1 MRHQAHATGHHVK
14 LNLSHAQIRKAKAG
28 HPIQLK
34 HSDIGVGH
42 GIHVHPETHK
52 KLVAAHKARK
62 GARIH
67 LTHHELAGAGFLDV
81 LKSVASPVLSGLA
94 GVAGELFPSHKDTI
108 NKVREGVR
116 TATGYGI
123 KKHTKHH
130 GKKKVA
136 PKKMKF
142 MHGGDGLHRSSPAHG
157 IPSGLHHYPH
167 HYPAQ
172 HSDLHQM
179 GYGINPSGFY

>member
-1 MRHQAHATGHHVK
+1 MRHQAHPRGHGHHVK

-81 LKSVASPVLSGLA
+81 LKSVASPVLSGIA

-123 KKHTKHH
+123 KKHP
-130 GKKKVA
+130 KKKS
-136 PKKMKF
+136 PKKVKF
-142 MHGGDGLHRSSPAHG
+142 MHGGDGLH
-157 IPSGLHHYPH
+157 HYPH
-167 HYPAQ
+167 HYPGHRSALAHGSPSGLH

>member
-1 MRHQAHATGHHVK
+1 MRHQAHHSSGHHVK

-28 HPIQLK
+28 LPIQLK

-123 KKHTKHH
+123 KKHTKH

-142 MHGGDGLHRSSPAHG
+142 MHGGDGLH
-157 IPSGLHHYPH
+157 HYPH

-172 HSDLHQM
+172 HSDLRQM